1 MKQVKVDGHVNL
13 LKDLETGAVIS
24 TRSNEYEQ
32 YVHLKNTKEQESKK
46 IDFMYQEILKLRN
59 EISIIKGKLEEFKK

>member
-1 MKQVKVDGHVNL
+1 MKKVKVDGHVNL

-32 YVHLKNTKEQESKK
+32 YVHLREAKEQESKK
-46 IDFMYQEILKLRN
+46 IDFMYQEILRLKA
-59 EISIIKGKLEEFKK
+59 EISMIKNKLEEL